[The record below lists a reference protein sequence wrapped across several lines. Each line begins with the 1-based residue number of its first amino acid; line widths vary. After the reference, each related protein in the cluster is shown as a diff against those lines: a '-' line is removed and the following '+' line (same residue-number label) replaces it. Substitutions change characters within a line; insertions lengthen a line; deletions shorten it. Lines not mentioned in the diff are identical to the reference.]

1 MTWRRWLLPV
11 LAVLATAV
19 AVALAVFA
27 IDVLRVGDQ
36 VRADDVRFRT
46 RPTLPS
52 GLWDDVGFLPA
63 GIARRTVGIDD
74 DIAYRRAQW
83 HVARVRPGTP
93 ASQLNPK
100 LEGLRGSA
108 EARLT
113 EASRAEHDPVRR
125 AQILNLLGVL
135 AMDRY
140 TSDPG
145 NRAAIIK
152 SAVGLFQN
160 AVETDPDNQDA
171 KFNLELVLRDF
182 YVGIAPGEA
191 PDRGAARGSRSGVG
205 RSGSGY

>member
-1 MTWRRWLLPV
+1 MRWRRLALPV
-11 LAVLATAV
+11 LAVLATVA
-19 AVALAVFA
+19 AVALAIVA
-27 IDVLRVGDQ
+27 MDVLRVSDD
-36 VRADDVRFRT
+36 VRTDDVRFRT
-46 RPTLPS
+46 RPTLPA
-52 GLWDDVGFLPA
+52 GLWDDIGFLP
-63 GIARRTVGIDD
+63 GGLARRAIAIEDD
-74 DIAYRRAQW
+74 LEYRRIQW
-83 HVARVRPGTP
+83 HIARVRPGTP

-113 EASRAEHDPVRR
+113 EASRAEKDPARR

-145 NRAAIIK
+145 NREAIIR

-160 AVETDPDNQDA
+160 AVETDPENQDA

-182 YVGIAPGEA
+182 YVAIAPGET